1 MPKYSKVPELLKKE
15 SKQLLTEVKVHDS
28 NDFHIVDSK
37 VVTHPEIVYIATK
50 NFGKYKQGEIVDSQD
65 VTIENK
71 LKKNIKK
78 AELLIDNTS
87 DIKIL

>member
-1 MPKYSKVPELLKKE
+1 MPKYSKVPEIVKKE
-15 SKQLLTEVKVHDS
+15 SQQLLTEIKVHDS

-37 VVTHPEIVYIATK
+37 VVAHPEIVYIATK
-50 NFGKYKQGEIVDSQD
+50 NFGKYKQGEIVDCQD

>member
-1 MPKYSKVPELLKKE
+1 MPKYSKVPEIVKKE
-15 SKQLLTEVKVHDS
+15 SQQLLTEIKVHDS
-28 NDFHIVDSK
+28 SDFHIVDSK